1 MKLNAFTDV
10 CLRVLMTLGRD
21 AGTKLTTQQIADRIA
36 VPYNHVVKAVGELR
50 RRGLVDV
57 ARGRAGGAVI
67 TEAGLDQRVGQ
78 LVRELSTRPEMVD
91 CRGLESGTP
100 CPLLGACRLRSSLA
114 RAREAFFAELDR
126 ERVRD
131 LTGPATA
138 TLLGLPGHADA
149 AAPA

>member
-21 AGTKLTTQQIADRIA
+21 AGAKMTSQEIADRIG

-67 TEAGLDQRVGQ
+67 TEAGLDQRVGE
-78 LVRELSTRPEMVD
+78 LVRALSGRPEVVD
-91 CRGLESGTP
+91 CEGLESGTP
-100 CPLLGACRLRSSLA
+100 CPLLEACSLRGALA

-126 ERVRD
+126 QRVRD
-131 LTGPATA
+131 LVSLPAEF
-138 TLLGLPGHADA
+138 LGLPRLPA
-149 AAPA
+149 A